1 MKRETR
7 ILWSLLLLSP
17 ALGELLSGS
26 CPPLRFFHP
35 LTLLALVLFYG
46 GATVLIREARVRWR
60 LQWPVLFLA
69 VAYAIWEEGSTVQ
82 SFFNPNHPALG
93 ALSGY
98 GLYGGIQWPW
108 AIGMVFYHATM
119 STLVPIAIVDLLW
132 PDFHDVPL
140 LRRRGIVLTI
150 LGVLLARMAFIG
162 FMRSQ
167 EKLRAHPYQ
176 PDPVLVIGSVA
187 IVGLLVYLAHRSRRS
202 VVVTCEAPLAPPP
215 GFAIVGFVAQ
225 GANLL
230 VPIGMAASHLPA
242 AATVA
247 VQLVGIVAALAFVFG
262 EIFHRD
268 RATRHLMSLVIGS
281 VSFYIA
287 ASPLHEFGPAASSQR
302 GMMAVGLLSLVLLVA
317 WRNQVVRA
325 SVDVPRSSPVEWRD
339 LR

>member
-17 ALGELLSGS
+17 GLGELLSGS
-26 CPPLRFFHP
+26 CPPLRFFNP
-35 LTLLALVLFYG
+35 LTLLALILFYG
-46 GATVLIREARVRWR
+46 GGTVLIREARVRWR
-60 LQWPVLFLA
+60 LQWPILFLA

-132 PDFHDVPL
+132 PDSRDVPL

-150 LGVLLARMAFIG
+150 LGVLLARMAFVG

-202 VVVTCEAPLAPPP
+202 VVVTCDAPWLRPLASRSSDSSRREPTSWFPSEWPRPAYLLQPPWQ
-215 GFAIVGFVAQ
+215 F
-225 GANLL
+225 N
-230 VPIGMAASHLPA
+230 SW
-242 AATVA
+242 
-247 VQLVGIVAALAFVFG
+247 
-262 EIFHRD
+262 
-268 RATRHLMSLVIGS
+268 
-281 VSFYIA
+281 
-287 ASPLHEFGPAASSQR
+287 ASSLPWLSSSGRSSIGIERRDTR
-302 GMMAVGLLSLVLLVA
+302 G
-317 WRNQVVRA
+317 
-325 SVDVPRSSPVEWRD
+325 RSSPARC
-339 LR
+339 RSISPPRRCTNSARRRARNRG